1 MVAWS
6 RVWCWKIPMN
16 KTQRNFIT
24 GAAGRIEVAV
34 DFPKASLLSTPA
46 IALIAHPH
54 PLFGGTMD
62 NKVTQTLARTFAELG
77 YISVR
82 SNFRGV
88 GQTEGVHDEGI
99 GETDDLLTV
108 LTWAQ
113 SEFAAH
119 GDVVLAGFSFGTF
132 VNSMLAPRL
141 SAQNQVVARMV
152 MVGTAAGKWAVQA
165 VPQDSIVIHGELD
178 ETIPLY
184 DVLRWAEPQDLPIT
198 VVAGADHFFHRRLQV
213 IKSIIMRQ
221 W

>member
-1 MVAWS
+1 
-6 RVWCWKIPMN
+6 MN
-16 KTQRNFIT
+16 KTQKTLIT
-24 GAAGRIEVAV
+24 GAAGLIEVAV
-34 DFPKASLLSTPA
+34 DLPKSALLSTPA

-62 NKVTQTLARTFAELG
+62 NKVAQTLARTLAELG

-88 GQTEGVHDEGI
+88 GQTEGVHDEGV
-99 GETDDLLTV
+99 GETEDLLTV
-108 LTWAQ
+108 LAWAQ
-113 SEFAAH
+113 NEFAAH
-119 GDVVLAGFSFGTF
+119 GAVVLAGFSFGTF
-132 VNSMLAPRL
+132 VNSFIAQRL

-152 MVGTAAGKWAVQA
+152 MVGTAAGKWAVQT
-165 VPQDSIVIHGELD
+165 VPADSIVIHGELD

-184 DVLRWAEPQDLPIT
+184 DVLRWAEPQDLPVT

-213 IKSIIMRQ
+213 IKNIIVRQ

>member
-6 RVWCWKIPMN
+6 RVWFWKIPMN

-34 DFPKASLLSTPA
+34 DFPKTPLSTPA

-62 NKVTQTLARTFAELG
+62 NKVTQTLARTLAELG

-141 SAQNQVVARMV
+141 SAQNQAVARMV

>member
-1 MVAWS
+1 
-6 RVWCWKIPMN
+6 MN
-16 KTQRNFIT
+16 KTQKNFIT

-34 DFPKASLLSTPA
+34 DFPKVSLLSTPA

-88 GQTEGVHDEGI
+88 GQTEGIHDEGI

-108 LTWAQ
+108 LAWAQ

-132 VNSMLAPRL
+132 VNSMVAPRL
-141 SAQNQVVARMV
+141 NTQNQVVARMV

-184 DVLRWAEPQDLPIT
+184 DVLRWAEPQDLPVT

-213 IKSIIMRQ
+213 IKHIIMRQ

>member
-1 MVAWS
+1 
-6 RVWCWKIPMN
+6 MN
-16 KTQRNFIT
+16 KTQKTLIT
-24 GAAGRIEVAV
+24 GAVGQIEVAV
-34 DFPKASLLSTPA
+34 DLPKSALLSTPA

-62 NKVTQTLARTFAELG
+62 NKVAQTLARTLAELG

-88 GQTEGVHDEGI
+88 GQTEGVHDEGV
-99 GETDDLLTV
+99 GETEDLLTV
-108 LTWAQ
+108 LVWAQ
-113 SEFAAH
+113 NEFAAH
-119 GDVVLAGFSFGTF
+119 GAVVLAGFSFGTF
-132 VNSMLAPRL
+132 VNSFIAQRL

-152 MVGTAAGKWAVQA
+152 MVGTAAGKWAVQT
-165 VPQDSIVIHGELD
+165 VPEDSIVIHGELD

-184 DVLRWAEPQDLPIT
+184 DVLRWAEPQDLPVT

-213 IKSIIMRQ
+213 IKNIIVRQ